1 MKQFNIYKI
10 MMKFLTEKYLS
21 LNAKDLSSIVLF
33 QDEIIRTEI
42 EKLFN
47 DDKETTKDA
56 LIDLK

>member
-47 DDKETTKDA
+47 DDKETAKDA